1 MWYLV
6 CWGQCEGTTSSP
18 NVTQEEFLVPS
29 LLSFCVFTE
38 VLASSCCSFS
48 SAGRQVRGSDIMK
61 QNRDSTTE
69 SQAPWV
75 LDSVLLSLV
84 MWSWAHCL
92 TLLKPKN
99 KVLLY
104 TSRVQAGDS
113 RPLQSH
119 SFKNRVPRKAI
130 GLGDC
135 CPPQAWLSV
144 ILWEESF
151 SPDLSVLDPELG
163 GNPGLAAP
171 RQMEC
176 GSFHPSPP

>member
-113 RPLQSH
+113 RPLFHKQVWVFCEAH
-119 SFKNRVPRKAI
+119 SMVVSTDSGKSERLELLLSYVTWFLWTSVSLLVRKCTQNI
-130 GLGDC
+130 
-135 CPPQAWLSV
+135 
-144 ILWEESF
+144 
-151 SPDLSVLDPELG
+151 
-163 GNPGLAAP
+163 
-171 RQMEC
+171 
-176 GSFHPSPP
+176 